1 MRTLPASEI
10 KRRGI
15 AAVDA
20 VPGRGPVRIITR
32 NRVSHIVLTEAQYEA
47 LLLVT
52 ASRVAE
58 SEPEY
63 RPAPDKPARLVRPN
77 RKLRAAGRR
86 AARNPAADD
95 LRTALREVLSG
106 ETHPLESLWENV
118 AKRNGR

>member
-15 AAVDA
+15 AAVDG

-47 LLLVT
+47 LLFAT
-52 ASRVAE
+52 TSRVAE
-58 SEPEY
+58 NEPVY
-63 RPAPDKPARLVRPN
+63 RPADGKPARPLRPG
-77 RKLRAAGRR
+77 RKIRASSKR
-86 AARNPAADD
+86 APRNHAADD

-106 ETHPLESLWENV
+106 ETHPIESLWESV

>member
-15 AAVDA
+15 AAVDT

-47 LLLVT
+47 LLIVT

-58 SEPEY
+58 GEPEY
-63 RPAPDKPARLVRPN
+63 RPAPVKPERPARRN
-77 RKLRAAGRR
+77 RKIRATGKR
-86 AARNPAADD
+86 APNNPAADD
-95 LRTALREVLSG
+95 LRAALREVLSG
-106 ETHPLESLWENV
+106 ETHPLESLWESV